1 MWEFEDSKERQNPD
15 EGMDVRSSR
24 TRNLQPTGQVE
35 EHLLYGVE
43 HKGRERQDPEGEI
56 RDEQRR
62 ERPETGM
69 TRRLV
74 GLVY

>member
-1 MWEFEDSKERQNPD
+1 MYMLQQKLNETGGGNFMWEFEDSKERQNPV

-56 RDEQRR
+56 
-62 ERPETGM
+62 
-69 TRRLV
+69 
-74 GLVY
+74 

>member
-56 RDEQRR
+56 
-62 ERPETGM
+62 
-69 TRRLV
+69 
-74 GLVY
+74 